1 MKIGVLYP
9 RLSHYREEFFQ
20 AIIQKYETDFFIYE
34 SKEESNKKN
43 YKNSQIFT
51 YHLATYTLF
60 NKVRIVNILPF
71 FKKKYDVLILIG
83 EMRSLSVWILLI
95 LTKMTNTKT
104 ILWGH
109 GISIHS
115 YLEEEKKLNPLRI
128 IFHKLADHNW
138 LYTEKEVEI
147 WKKYISEK
155 KLTALNNTI
164 NIEEILNEPLLD
176 KMQLR
181 KKNNIKTEVNFIFS
195 ARFSNPYRRTDLLLE
210 LIENLDNTKYGFI
223 IIGDGELKPN
233 FKPYKNVYDFGA
245 VYDRKLKTELFQI
258 ADIYFQPGWIGLS
271 CTEALAYGKMVLT
284 FERSSEVKQCVE
296 YAYLNHE
303 NSYIAK
309 NTDDLISFIHSLDQQ
324 SIEQYSKNA
333 REYAK
338 NNLTMETMI
347 NNGLDSLS
355 KIIDKDNF
363 Q

>member
-1 MKIGVLYP
+1 MKIGILYP

-20 AIIQKYETDFFIYE
+20 AIMQKYETDFFIYE
-34 SKEESNKKN
+34 SKEESKKKK

-51 YHLATYTLF
+51 HHLATYTLF
-60 NKVRIVNILPF
+60 NKIRLVNISPF
-71 FKKKYDVLILIG
+71 LKKKYDILILIG
-83 EMRSLSVWILLI
+83 EMRSLSIWVLL
-95 LTKMTNTKT
+95 LLMKMSNTKT

-115 YLEEEKKLNPLRI
+115 YIEEEKALNPIRVF
-128 IFHKLADHNW
+128 FHRLADHNW
-138 LYTEKEVEI
+138 FYTEKEVEI
-147 WKKYISEK
+147 WKNYINKK
-155 KLTALNNTI
+155 KLTSLNNTI
-164 NIEEILNEPLLD
+164 NIEEILNEPLRN
-176 KMQLR
+176 KIQL
-181 KKNNIKTEVNFIFS
+181 KKKYNIATKINFIFS

-210 LIENLDNTKYGFI
+210 LINRLDSTKYGFI
-223 IIGDGELKPN
+223 IIGDGELKPS
-233 FKPYKNVYDFGA
+233 FKSYNNVYDFGA
-245 VYDRKLKTELFQI
+245 VYDRKSKTELFQI

-309 NTDDLISFIHSLDQQ
+309 NIDDLLSFIYSLDQQ
-324 SIEQYSKNA
+324 SIERYSKNA

-355 KIIDKDNF
+355 KIVEKDNI